1 MNDAKVVPA
10 ERTRAYDGNSRSR
23 HPLQSLALHHH
34 LADVG
39 QTLILSTG
47 TDEDYRLRTNFR
59 RMHRRFR
66 MLLVAVFALA
76 STPALIAQRY
86 NFKFY
91 GEEEGLQNLAVQVVL
106 QDREGFLWAGT
117 QNGVFRYDGSHFT
130 GFTKADGLPGAKIE
144 SMHESVQGTLWVG
157 THSGLALRKGDKFET
172 VALGVAKGVEGREG
186 IASDRGGHLYLATER
201 GLVVGTPSG
210 QSQSSGGWTFRL
222 IDAPPGHP
230 ADELA
235 ASVYVDSTGIVWYG
249 CGLTGLC
256 QLTAGDKGI
265 DTGSSEGLPLEP
277 WEAILEDLE
286 GNLWV
291 RSEHTLAVRLAA
303 SHRFQLRAGVP
314 PATNT
319 NPTLALDPA
328 GHLLAPTIQG
338 LARETAHGWELVG
351 AAQGLSTNDI
361 ASVQQ
366 DREGSIWLGLFGSGL
381 ARWLGYNEWQSWNEH
396 EGLSRESVWSL
407 ARDTTGRLWAGTQIG
422 LNYAVEKAGRL
433 TWEPQPIP
441 GLEMARA
448 LAPGRD
454 GTLWIAGG
462 YKGGLRQ
469 WNPRTGAARTFGA
482 ADGLTSDWV
491 LHVAVDQGGTVW
503 VATSQGLF
511 RSVSTEPRGTS
522 SANVRFEQLQ
532 PAGTQADEGFSMILP
547 DHHGRIWAAGNLGL
561 ALYSGGQWTRFTT
574 KDGLKDDM
582 VGQVAEDPDGSVW
595 IGYRDAYGLTHLS
608 FLGNP
613 SGGPAQ
619 VEQFTTANGLHSD
632 KTLFLGF
639 DSRGRLWAGTDHGAD
654 VHDHMGWRHYG
665 RADGLIWDDCNVH
678 AFLPDTAGAV
688 WIGTSRGLSRF
699 RPSAAPTS
707 GVPPPVRFTSVKV
720 GGKEVDPAS
729 MLEVPYGQ
737 NTLQVRFAALT
748 FVQESN
754 VMFRYRLANRE
765 AWLETPQR
773 ELNYPTLSPGP
784 YTLEVIARNAQ
795 GVWSTEPAR
804 LSFQIM
810 TPWWL
815 SWWFRIA
822 SGVMVLF
829 LGSLIWRRR
838 TYRLEAERQRLES
851 AVTQR
856 TRELIL
862 EKQRVLEE
870 KARTEHENAVVQKQK
885 QEIERLLAAARQASQ
900 FKSEFLANVSH
911 EIRTPMN
918 GILGMTDMVLASEVT
933 PEQREYLETARL
945 SASSLL
951 TLLND
956 VLDFSKVEA
965 GKLDLSPIPFSL
977 RLCAHQ
983 TVKIFSLA
991 AAEKRLHLSVD
1002 IGDEVPERLVG
1013 DPDRLQQVLINLI
1026 GNALKFTERGGVR
1039 LVGRCPHPP
1048 ENGAFTVQFGVHD
1061 TGIGIPA
1068 DKTQLIFEAFRQ
1080 ADGSTT
1086 RQFGGTGLGLAICS
1100 KLVELMGGRIWVE
1113 SEPGQGSVFLFT
1125 VRFGVAPVEEA
1136 HAPVDTP
1143 SLRSLLGA
1151 TLRDK
1156 GPEVGATTSARIAP
1170 AGLRVLLA
1178 EDNPV
1183 NQQLE
1188 RRLLERR
1195 GHHVTIAATG
1205 RQALECLE
1213 RESFDIILMDVQM
1226 PDMDGLEATEVIRAR
1241 ERDTGIHV
1249 PIIALTARTMKEDRD
1264 RCLAAGMDAFITKPI
1279 QAVEFLT
1286 VVESVAVAA
1295 Q

>member
-1 MNDAKVVPA
+1 MP
-10 ERTRAYDGNSRSR
+10 RRSR
-23 HPLQSLALHHH
+23 
-34 LADVG
+34 
-39 QTLILSTG
+39 
-47 TDEDYRLRTNFR
+47 
-59 RMHRRFR
+59 
-66 MLLVAVFALA
+66 MLFVAVFALA
-76 STPALIAQRY
+76 STPALVAQRY

-106 QDREGFLWAGT
+106 QDRTGFLWAGT
-117 QNGVFRYDGSHFT
+117 QNGLFRYDGSHFT
-130 GFTKADGLPGAKIE
+130 SFTKADGLPGSKIE

-157 THSGLALRKGDKFET
+157 TRNGLARRKGDKFEP

-186 IASDRGGHLYLATER
+186 IASDREGLLYLATER
-201 GLVVGTPSG
+201 GLAVGTPSNPLPSK
-210 QSQSSGGWTFRL
+210 QTWTFRL
-222 IDAPPGHP
+222 IPAPPGHP
-230 ADELA
+230 AEEQA
-235 ASVYVDSTGIVWYG
+235 VSVYVDSTGVVWYG

-256 QLTAGDKGI
+256 RLRKDGSGI
-265 DTGSSEGLPLEP
+265 DIGAAEGLPLQP

-291 RSEHTLAVRLAA
+291 RSEHLLAVRPAG

-319 NPTLALDPA
+319 NPTLALDPQ
-328 GHLLAPTIQG
+328 GHLLVPTIQG
-338 LARETAHGWELVG
+338 LARETAQGWEIVG
-351 AAQGLSTNDI
+351 AEQGLATNDI
-361 ASVQQ
+361 SAVQQ

-381 ARWLGYNEWQSWNEH
+381 ARWLGYNEWQSWTEH
-396 EGLSRESVWSL
+396 EGLSRESVWSF
-407 ARDTTGRLWAGTQIG
+407 ARDITGRLWAGTQIG
-422 LNYAVEKAGRL
+422 LNYAVEKGGRL
-433 TWEPQPIP
+433 TWEKQPVP

-448 LAPGRD
+448 LAPGPD

-462 YKGGLRQ
+462 YRGGLRQ
-469 WNPRTGAARTFGA
+469 WDPRTGQARTFGP

-491 LHVAVDQGGTVW
+491 LHVAVDAGGTVW

-511 RSVSTEPRGTS
+511 RGVSG
-522 SANVRFEQLQ
+522 RFEQLQ
-532 PAGTQADEGFSMILP
+532 PAGTQAGEGFFMVYP
-547 DHHGRIWAAGNLGL
+547 DRHGRVWAAGDLGL

-574 KDGLKDDM
+574 KDGLKDDR
-582 VGQVAEDPDGSVW
+582 VGQVTEDPDGSIW

-608 FLGNP
+608 GVP
-613 SGGPAQ
+613 GRVQ
-619 VEQFTTANGLHSD
+619 VEHFTTANGLGSD

-639 DSRGRLWAGTDHGAD
+639 DSQGQLWVGTDHGAD

-665 RADGLIWDDCNVH
+665 RSDGLIWDDCNVH
-678 AFLPDTAGAV
+678 AFFAETGGGNMGGGV

-699 RPSAAPTS
+699 RPNAAPSS
-707 GVPPPVRFTSVKV
+707 GVPPPVAFTSVKV
-720 GGKEVDPAS
+720 GGNDVDPATT
-729 MLEVPYGQ
+729 LEVPYGQ
-737 NTLQVRFAALT
+737 NTLQVFFAALT
-748 FVQESN
+748 FVQESS

-765 AWLETPQR
+765 GNWLETPQR

-795 GVWSTEPAR
+795 GVWSADPAR
-804 LSFQIM
+804 LSFQIL
-810 TPWWL
+810 TPWWQ
-815 SWWFRIA
+815 SWWFRT
-822 SGVMVLF
+822 GTVLVVLF
-829 LGSLIWRRR
+829 LGSAIWKRR
-838 TYRLEAERQRLES
+838 TYRLEAERQRLET

-862 EKQRVLEE
+862 EKQRVVEE
-870 KARTEHENAVVQKQK
+870 KARTEHENAVVQEQK
-885 QEIERLLAAARQASQ
+885 REIERLLAAARQASQ

-918 GILGMTDMVLASEVT
+918 GILGMTDMVLASEVNA
-933 PEQREYLETARL
+933 EQREYLETARL

-956 VLDFSKVEA
+956 ILDFSKVEA
-965 GKLDLSPIPFSL
+965 GKLDLSLIPFSM

-991 AAEKRLHLSVD
+991 AGEKKLRLGVD
-1002 IGDEVPERLVG
+1002 IGDEVPDRLVG
-1013 DPDRLQQVLINLI
+1013 DPDRVQQVLINLI
-1026 GNALKFTERGGVR
+1026 GNAVKFTAEGGVR
-1039 LVGRCPHPP
+1039 LAVSCHPP
-1048 ENGAFTVQFGVHD
+1048 EDGDLPEAGDLRVQFSVHD
-1061 TGIGIPA
+1061 TGIGISA

-1113 SEPGQGSVFLFT
+1113 SEPGQGSVFHFT
-1125 VRFGVAPVEEA
+1125 VRFADAPVEEA
-1136 HAPVDTP
+1136 HAPAATP

-1151 TLRDK
+1151 TMDSA
-1156 GPEVGATTSARIAP
+1156 GATSSAESTP
-1170 AGLRVLLA
+1170 VGLRILLA
-1178 EDNPV
+1178 EDNIV

-1205 RQALECLE
+1205 RQALEWLE
-1213 RESFDIILMDVQM
+1213 RESFDLILMDVQM
-1226 PDMDGLEATEVIRAR
+1226 PDMDGLEATEAIRLR
-1241 ERDTGIHV
+1241 ERETGSHT
-1249 PIIALTARTMKEDRD
+1249 PIIALTARTMQEDRD

-1279 QAVEFLT
+1279 KAVEFLK

-1295 Q
+1295 S

>member
-1 MNDAKVVPA
+1 
-10 ERTRAYDGNSRSR
+10 
-23 HPLQSLALHHH
+23 
-34 LADVG
+34 
-39 QTLILSTG
+39 
-47 TDEDYRLRTNFR
+47 
-59 RMHRRFR
+59 MHWRFR
-66 MLLVAVFALA
+66 TILVAVFVLA
-76 STPALIAQRY
+76 STPGLFAQRY

-106 QDREGFLWAGT
+106 QDRAGFIWAGT

-157 THSGLALRKGDKFET
+157 TRNGLARWKGDKFET
-172 VALGVAKGVEGREG
+172 VPLTVAKGVEGREG
-186 IASDRGGHLYLATER
+186 IASDRDGHLYLATER
-201 GLVVGTPSG
+201 GLAVGVKSG
-210 QSQSSGGWTFRL
+210 QSWTFRL
-222 IDAPPGHP
+222 IPAPQGHP
-230 ADELA
+230 AEEQA
-235 ASVYVDSTGIVWYG
+235 VSVYVDSTGSVWYG
-249 CGLTGLC
+249 CGVTGLC
-256 QLTAGDKGI
+256 RLEHGVKGVEY
-265 DTGSSEGLPLEP
+265 GAAEGLSPAP

-291 RSEHTLAVRLAA
+291 RSEHMLAVRSAVTK
-303 SHRFQLRAGVP
+303 RFQPRPGLA

-328 GHLLAPTIQG
+328 GHLLVPTIQG
-338 LARETAHGWELVG
+338 LARETAQGWELVG
-351 AAQGLSTNDI
+351 AEQGLTTNDI
-361 ASVQQ
+361 SAVQQ

-381 ARWLGYNEWQSWNEH
+381 ARWLGYNEWQSWTGH
-396 EGLSRESVWSL
+396 EGLSRESVWSF
-407 ARDTTGRLWAGTQIG
+407 ARDASGRLWAGTQIG
-422 LNYAVEKAGRL
+422 LNYAVEKDGRL
-433 TWEPQPIP
+433 TWEKQPIP
-441 GLEMARA
+441 GLETARA

-462 YKGGLRQ
+462 YRGGLRQ
-469 WNPRTGAARTFGA
+469 WNPRTAKARLFGA
-482 ADGLTSDWV
+482 AEGLTNDWV
-491 LHVAVDQGGTVW
+491 LHVAVAEDGAVW

-511 RSVSTEPRGTS
+511 RGGVSG
-522 SANVRFEQLQ
+522 RFEQVH
-532 PAGTQADEGFSMILP
+532 PAGSNSSEGFSMVFP
-547 DHHGRIWAAGNLGL
+547 DSHGQVWAAGNLGL
-561 ALYSGGQWTRFTT
+561 AVYSDGQWRRFTT

-595 IGYRDAYGLTHLS
+595 IGYRDTYGLTHLT
-608 FLGNP
+608 FP
-613 SGGPAQ
+613 TAAPGPVQ
-619 VEQFTTANGLHSD
+619 VEHFTTANGLHSE
-632 KTLFLGF
+632 KSLFLGF
-639 DSRGRLWAGTDHGAD
+639 DSAGRLWVGTDHGAD

-665 RADGLIWDDCNVH
+665 RSDGLIWDDCNLH
-678 AFLPDTAGAV
+678 AFLADDAGGV

-699 RPSAAPTS
+699 RPNAAPTP
-707 GVPPPVRFTSVKV
+707 GVAPPVVFTSVKV
-720 GGKEVDPAS
+720 GGQEVDPAT

-748 FVQESN
+748 YLQESS
-754 VMFRYRLANRE
+754 VMFRYRLVNHE
-765 AWLETPQR
+765 GNWLETPQR

-795 GVWSTEPAR
+795 GLWSSDPAR
-804 LSFQIM
+804 LSFQIL

-815 SWWFRIA
+815 SWWFRIG
-822 SGVMVLF
+822 SGLLVLL

-838 TYRLEAERQRLES
+838 THRLEAERQRLEV

-862 EKQRVLEE
+862 EKQHVVEE
-870 KARTEHENAVVQKQK
+870 KARTEQENAVVQKQK

-965 GKLDLSPIPFSL
+965 GKLDLNPISFSL

-983 TVKIFSLA
+983 TVKVFSLA
-991 AAEKRLHLSVD
+991 AGEKRLHLSVD
-1002 IGDEVPERLVG
+1002 IGDEVPDRLVG

-1026 GNALKFTERGGVR
+1026 GNAIKFTAQGGVR
-1039 LVGRCPHPP
+1039 LVVNCQRPP
-1048 ENGAFTVQFGVHD
+1048 ESGVFLVQFGVHD
-1061 TGIGIPA
+1061 SGIGIPA

-1100 KLVELMGGRIWVE
+1100 KLVELMGGRIWVT
-1113 SEPGQGSVFLFT
+1113 SEPGQGSVFHFT
-1125 VRFGVAPVEEA
+1125 VRFAVAPPEQAPV
-1136 HAPVDTP
+1136 PVDTP

-1151 TLRDK
+1151 TM
-1156 GPEVGATTSARIAP
+1156 VNAGASPSTGSAP
-1170 AGLRVLLA
+1170 TGLRVLLA
-1178 EDNPV
+1178 EDNLV

-1195 GHHVTIAATG
+1195 GHRVTIAATG

-1226 PDMDGLEATEVIRAR
+1226 PDMDGLEATEVIRTR
-1241 ERDTGIHV
+1241 EREAGTHT

-1264 RCLAAGMDAFITKPI
+1264 RCLAAGMDAFVTKPI
-1279 QAVEFLT
+1279 QAAEFLK
-1286 VVESVAVAA
+1286 VVESVALTPALRPGLELTPVHRPD
-1295 Q
+1295 QPRP